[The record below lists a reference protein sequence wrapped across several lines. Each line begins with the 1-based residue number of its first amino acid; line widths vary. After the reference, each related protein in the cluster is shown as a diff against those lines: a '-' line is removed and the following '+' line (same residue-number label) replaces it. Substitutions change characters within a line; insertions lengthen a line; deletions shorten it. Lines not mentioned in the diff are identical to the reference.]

1 MAATLTV
8 ENIFQQQDINVRKQ
22 LFNECL
28 AHMDA
33 AGQNRKNLH
42 HYKDYKFP
50 SPAGL
55 HNQAALIFDSG
66 YFHCLPCGNNY
77 LMNVLPISFLMKKM
91 IVKWYFGQRNRYK

>member
-28 AHMDA
+28 AH
-33 AGQNRKNLH
+33 
-42 HYKDYKFP
+42 
-50 SPAGL
+50 
-55 HNQAALIFDSG
+55 I
-66 YFHCLPCGNNY
+66 
-77 LMNVLPISFLMKKM
+77 ILMKKM